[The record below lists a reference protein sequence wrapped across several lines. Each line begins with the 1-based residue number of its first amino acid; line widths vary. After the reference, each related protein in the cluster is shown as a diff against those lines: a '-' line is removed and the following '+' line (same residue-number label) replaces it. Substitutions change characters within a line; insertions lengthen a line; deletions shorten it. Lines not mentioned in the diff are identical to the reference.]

1 MLFIKIKQRS
11 LKGLSMGVRWLEL
24 HVELV
29 TIVRTEEG
37 VGEAG
42 PGCWLASRIAF
53 RKYGVTARVRDEG
66 LSSEGTEEGERRCVV
81 WQSGGISS
89 DQVSGLG
96 QSLVGDATHS

>member
-42 PGCWLASRIAF
+42 PGRWLAFRISF

-66 LSSEGTEEGERRCVV
+66 LSSEGTEEGERRRVV
-81 WQSGGISS
+81 
-89 DQVSGLG
+89 
-96 QSLVGDATHS
+96 